1 MDCHLE
7 GGNVGFGASLVL
19 MAVGAIL
26 WLAVNV
32 DAEGVNLN
40 TVGIILLV
48 VGAVGLLLSLI
59 FWSSWGGFGGWL
71 RGVVV
76 ELDVPP
82 AERYRER
89 TVDRY

>member
-59 FWSSWGGFGGWL
+59 FWSTWGGFGG
-71 RGVVV
+71 RRADVV
-76 ELDVPP
+76 ERELP

-89 TVDRY
+89 TIDRY